1 MAAAEPPRVAA
12 CFHGFLRTGAAMLPV
27 RQRLLRA
34 GYVSVRCPTMTYQ
47 FGAFDEHAEKAA
59 RLIKELSDAH
69 GGAPVDIV
77 SHSFGGLLTR
87 GALRHEPPL
96 RRVVMLAPPN
106 QGAHLAEQVRRIL
119 PLHQL
124 GWDPL
129 EPLLPGVPER
139 LPVPRPPVEVGVI
152 TGGTGDERG
161 YSQLVPGD
169 NDGKVRVEEAMVE
182 GMRDFRV
189 MPAGHTWVMATPSVL
204 DQVVHFLD
212 HGRFREAPREGE
224 LVPR

>member
-1 MAAAEPPRVAA
+1 MSSSSVPPVAV

-27 RQRLLRA
+27 RQRLLKA
-34 GYVSVRCPTMTYQ
+34 GYAYVRCPTMTYQ
-47 FGAFDEHAEKAA
+47 FGPFEQHAERAA
-59 RLIKELSDAH
+59 RIIKEVSDRH
-69 GGAPVDIV
+69 GGAPVDVV

-87 GALRHEPPL
+87 GALLHEPPI

-106 QGAHLAEQVRRIL
+106 QGAHLAEQVRRFL
-119 PLHQL
+119 PVHQL

-129 EPLLPGVPER
+129 HPLLPGMPDR

-152 TGGTGDERG
+152 TGGTGDQRG
-161 YSQLVPGD
+161 YSVLVPGD
-169 NDGKVRVEEAMVE
+169 NDGKVSVEEAMVE

-204 DQVVHFLD
+204 DQVVYFLD
-212 HGRFREAPREGE
+212 NGLFYEETRLLPG
-224 LVPR
+224 